1 MRYLERLP
9 KPAILEQKEM
19 EWVAAF
25 LASTEKKRPDNSK
38 YGHKSIREQLNS
50 MSFHKCFYCECKLK
64 GVPSEIDHYV
74 EVAERRDLAFAWENL
89 FMACTNCNNKI
100 ANRIISIL
108 DALNPS
114 WHTDAEIE
122 QHLMFHD
129 ESITAKNGSTLGLK
143 TIQKFRLDSDLLDRQ
158 RSRQL
163 HLFKDVMIAIIQ
175 NQIKTGRST
184 MTNAEIESLRHFAQA
199 DQSFSLLFR
208 LLLEKYNI

>member
-1 MRYLERLP
+1 
-9 KPAILEQKEM
+9 
-19 EWVAAF
+19 
-25 LASTEKKRPDNSK
+25 
-38 YGHKSIREQLNS
+38 
-50 MSFHKCFYCECKLK
+50 
-64 GVPSEIDHYV
+64 
-74 EVAERRDLAFAWENL
+74 
-89 FMACTNCNNKI
+89 
-100 ANRIISIL
+100 
-108 DALNPS
+108 
-114 WHTDAEIE
+114 
-122 QHLMFHD
+122 MFHD